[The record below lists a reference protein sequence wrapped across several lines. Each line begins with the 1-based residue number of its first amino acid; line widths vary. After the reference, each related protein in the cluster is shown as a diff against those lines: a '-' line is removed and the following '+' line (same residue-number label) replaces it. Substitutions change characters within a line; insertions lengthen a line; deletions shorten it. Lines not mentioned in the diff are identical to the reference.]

1 MSAGFTSCSRFLTME
16 LLEGTTLA
24 KRIELGPLPWSE
36 AEPISVELCQGL
48 EALHAVGLVHRDFK
62 PGNAMLAKRGSVT
75 QAVVMDFGLALRPEE
90 SLDGGQKLTETSS
103 IVGTPGYMAP
113 EQFEGGKVSPAT
125 DIYALGLVLYEMAT
139 GKRPFEAST
148 PLAAAVRRAKR
159 PPTASSIQPGLPSR
173 VDRVIE
179 KCLEYEA
186 ADRFQTAGEVA
197 DALREDAHHR
207 LPTSSRLVRPRMI
220 AACIILLLLGG
231 AGLITWRFIGRGYI
245 PMAEA
250 LYWYQ
255 QGLGAYRQGTYLTAK
270 GMFDRSVKADPSF
283 ALATARLADT
293 LNELDFMGDAE
304 ETMLSVAPEAE
315 SRLRAAEVEYVEG
328 VRATL
333 RRDYDNAVG
342 HFRRVIAGLPANER
356 AMGLVD
362 LGRAYEKAGGI
373 DAALNAYA
381 QARKLAPD
389 GPITYLRSGIL
400 EARLARNAE
409 AARDFGEA
417 ERLYRDLNN
426 SEGTA
431 EVFY

>member
-1 MSAGFTSCSRFLTME
+1 MQLTPEQLARLRKLFDEAVDLSLPEREALIVGVRQREGDELADELARLLEADDKATDTMYQPLVQLLQTGTSAFREGEVILGRFRVVRLLGRGGMGEVYEARDRELGPVALKTIRRDLIGDRAALRRFKQEVQLARKVTSPYVCRIHELFTFPDDGQHRAAAFLTME

-90 SLDGGQKLTETSS
+90 SLHGGQKLTETSS

-245 PMAEA
+245 PMA
-250 LYWYQ
+250 
-255 QGLGAYRQGTYLTAK
+255 
-270 GMFDRSVKADPSF
+270 
-283 ALATARLADT
+283 
-293 LNELDFMGDAE
+293 
-304 ETMLSVAPEAE
+304 
-315 SRLRAAEVEYVEG
+315 
-328 VRATL
+328 
-333 RRDYDNAVG
+333 
-342 HFRRVIAGLPANER
+342 
-356 AMGLVD
+356 
-362 LGRAYEKAGGI
+362 
-373 DAALNAYA
+373 
-381 QARKLAPD
+381 
-389 GPITYLRSGIL
+389 
-400 EARLARNAE
+400 
-409 AARDFGEA
+409 
-417 ERLYRDLNN
+417 
-426 SEGTA
+426 
-431 EVFY
+431 